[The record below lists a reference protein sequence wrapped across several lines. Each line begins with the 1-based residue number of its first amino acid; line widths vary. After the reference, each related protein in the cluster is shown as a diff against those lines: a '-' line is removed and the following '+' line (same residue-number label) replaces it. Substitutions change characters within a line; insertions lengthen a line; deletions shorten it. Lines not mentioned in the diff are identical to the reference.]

1 MNEYNDAIQRL
12 EISERPAGTTIRRSI
27 FPIPRKNTPWNYN
40 YIFRTTG
47 NMNIPKYSI
56 PQHLILCNHNAK
68 CVATQKSQLNTL
80 VEAIQQEISSV
91 ETSISDT
98 KADISSHEAL
108 YELHLS
114 ANNQTSAN
122 SELEQI
128 NTLKVTLNEYEIE
141 LNRLKGQLDEYNE
154 QLEELA
160 NDAKTVFDFPLDQQ
174 FTLAQGNRKSIAI
187 RTINI
192 EACEYELDE
201 ISMTD
206 DVAFVASTIN
216 PWSKNN
222 IIGGAT
228 QTFQGMPRM
237 FPWDNQ
243 QHITIW
249 FLNSYGRIVESPCIK
264 GVIDLELIIDNEN
277 TFSYE

>member
-12 EISERPAGTTIRRSI
+12 EISERPPGTTIKRSI
-27 FPIPRKNTPWNYN
+27 YPIPRKDTPWNYN
-40 YIFRTTG
+40 YVFKNTG

-56 PQHLILCNHNAK
+56 PQHLIVVNHNK
-68 CVATQKSQLNTL
+68 LCVKQQK
-80 VEAIQQEISSV
+80 E
-91 ETSISDT
+91 
-98 KADISSHEAL
+98 
-108 YELHLS
+108 ELD
-114 ANNQTSAN
+114 
-122 SELEQI
+122 EMI
-128 NTLKVTLNEYEIE
+128 NTVSDEIDATTDESEIKRLELRLEEYAT
-141 LNRLKGQLDEYNE
+141 
-154 QLEELA
+154 QLEELE

-187 RTINI
+187 RAVNI
-192 EACEYELDE
+192 ESCSYKIDDE
-201 ISMTD
+201 EIMD
-206 DVAFVASTIN
+206 DVEFVASSIN

-222 IIGGAT
+222 IISKVD

-264 GVIDLELIIDNEN
+264 GSIELELIIDNEN